1 MPWFTGDRM
10 QKDFIWMDRLAFG
23 HRRLS
28 IIDLS
33 EAANQPFIDNS
44 GRYTIIFNGEI
55 YNYAEIKPL
64 LSDYSFRTHG
74 DTEVILAGYIKW
86 GPGCLKYLR
95 GMFTIA
101 IWDKEEKSL
110 FIARDRL
117 GVKPLYYFQDA
128 EKFVFASEVRA
139 VLTMF
144 RGERKLNRAA
154 IAEYFRYQSIGFP
167 FSPVE
172 GIKQMEAGTWMKI
185 KDGYDPC

>member
-1 MPWFTGDRM
+1 MCGIAGILNK
-10 QKDFIWMDRLAFG
+10 QKFPSKEQIKGMTDALVHRGPDAEGFYLDGPIAFG

-64 LSDYSFRTHG
+64 LPDYQFRTHG

-86 GPGCLKYLR
+86 GPDCLKYLR

-101 IWDKEEKSL
+101 IWDKEEQ
-110 FIARDRL
+110 R
-117 GVKPLYYFQDA
+117 
-128 EKFVFASEVRA
+128 
-139 VLTMF
+139 
-144 RGERKLNRAA
+144 
-154 IAEYFRYQSIGFP
+154 SI
-167 FSPVE
+167 V
-172 GIKQMEAGTWMKI
+172 T
-185 KDGYDPC
+185 